1 MIQLRTA
8 KRFAAL
14 TLSAS
19 ALAIV
24 VGSSPAAAQT
34 TDPAPAAASN
44 AAAADQAA
52 QVQADGAP
60 VAQAA
65 GNDIVVTG
73 SRIPQ
78 PNLTGISPVTVI
90 NSAEVGLQGTT
101 RVEDLLNSLPQSF
114 ASQGG
119 NIANGATGT
128 ATVNLRNLGS
138 SRTLVLINGRRL
150 LPGDPGSPVADINFV
165 PAQLIKR
172 VDVLTGG
179 ASSVYGSD
187 AVAGVVNFVLDTDFE
202 GLKATAQYSF
212 FDHNNHAD
220 DSVISALNRRGFGY
234 PGGHSADGGTV
245 DASLTFGAAFGDN
258 RGHVTAFAGYRKLN
272 AITQGDRDYSSCALA
287 GGGSTA
293 FSCGGSST
301 SATGRFF
308 TNFPNDSFTTSG
320 NSFAP
325 FSQPFNYAPYN
336 YFQRPDERYTAGAFA
351 DYEVTP
357 AVHPYMEAM
366 FMDDRTVAQI
376 APSGDFGNTFQINCN
391 NPLLSAQQIALVCKN
406 GNFVG
411 QTSTFNPDGSLKTVT
426 GTPTFFTDANG
437 NTYNQAILQPLRRN
451 VEGGGRQDDLQH
463 TDYRIVAG
471 IKGNINDAFSY
482 DAYYQYGRV
491 VYAETYFN
499 DFSVTRLGRSLD
511 VINVNGVP
519 TCQSV
524 VNGSDPACVPY
535 DIFSTGGVTQG
546 ALNYL
551 QTPGFQRG
559 NTQEQVFNASVT
571 ALLGQY
577 GIKSP
582 FANDGLGINVG
593 YEYRKESLTLNT
605 DQAFTSGDLAGQG
618 GATIGVSGGFKVN
631 EGFVEARLPIIEDK
645 PFFRSLSVEGG
656 YRRSKYDNGVSSF
669 TAESYKGAADWEPF
683 SSLRLRAG
691 YNRAVRAPNAVELFR
706 AQSVALDGATDP
718 CAGTVVGGLVN
729 GFTPEQCA
737 RTGVTASQFGNISAN
752 SANQYNG
759 LLGGNPNL
767 RPEKADT
774 YTAGVVFTPTVIRNF
789 SLTAD
794 YFDIKINDQIGVI
807 GADTILQQC
816 LNNNILCQNIVRD
829 QFGSLY
835 RSPNGYVVDTNL
847 NSGAV
852 RTNGIDFGANYG
864 REFGIGRFAIDSTTT
879 YLISYRTEPVG
890 SNSYDCAGLYGTI
903 CGTPLPKWRAKTRL
917 TYTSPNGIG
926 LSGQWRYFGPVN
938 LDTTNGAI
946 SATPTANNRIGAQ
959 SYFDLAMTAR
969 VTDAF
974 SLRIGVNNLLDRD
987 PPVRGGQ
994 VLTGVFGSGNTFP
1007 QVYDY
1012 AGRYIFSGVTLNF

>member
-1 MIQLRTA
+1 MIELRTA

-14 TLSAS
+14 TLSVS
-19 ALAIV
+19 ALAITM
-24 VGSSPAAAQT
+24 GSAPATAQT
-34 TDPAPAAASN
+34 TETGPTSSS
-44 AAAADQAA
+44 AAAADATP

-60 VAQAA
+60 VAQAP

-90 NSAEVGLQGTT
+90 NSQEVGLQGTT

-150 LPGDPGSPVADINFV
+150 LPGDPGSPVPDINFV

-212 FDHNNHAD
+212 FDHVNHAD
-220 DSVISALNRRGFGY
+220 DSVIGALNDRGFGY
-234 PGGHSADGGTV
+234 PDGHKADGGTI

-272 AITQGDRDYSSCALA
+272 PITQGDRDYSACAL
-287 GGGSTA
+287 GGGGMTDTGSISPFA
-293 FSCGGSST
+293 CGGSGT
-301 SATGRFF
+301 NATGRFF
-308 TNFPNDSFTTSG
+308 LQSPAASTGTYTVQGSSFVPYSG
-320 NSFAP
+320 ARDA
-325 FSQPFNYAPYN
+325 FNYAPYN
-336 YFQRPDERYTAGAFA
+336 YFQRPDERYTFGAFA
-351 DYEVTP
+351 DYEVSKEI
-357 AVHPYMEAM
+357 HPYMEAM

-376 APSGDFGNTFQINCN
+376 APSGDFGNTLTLPCD
-391 NPLLSAQQIALVCKN
+391 NPLLSAQQ
-406 GNFVG
+406 VG
-411 QTSTFNPDGSLKTVT
+411 LICTPANTAGQGTVT
-426 GTPTFFTDANG
+426 RADGTVVPLAAFQ
-437 NTYNQAILQPLRRN
+437 TYRRN
-451 VEGGGRQDDLQH
+451 IEGGGRRDDQQH

-471 IKGNINDAFSY
+471 LKGDLNDAFSY

-499 DFSVTRLGRSLD
+499 DFSVTRLGRALD
-511 VINVNGVP
+511 VTSVAGVP
-519 TCQSV
+519 TCASV
-524 VNGSDPACVPY
+524 VDGSDPGCVPY
-535 DIFSTGGVTQG
+535 NIFTAGAVSSD

-551 QTPGFQRG
+551 QTPGFKRG

-582 FANDGLGINVG
+582 FANDGLGLNIG
-593 YEYRKESLTLNT
+593 YEYRKETLTLNT

-618 GATIGVSGGFKVN
+618 GPTIGVSGGFKVN
-631 EGFVEARLPIIEDK
+631 EYFAEGRLPLIEDK
-645 PFFRSLSVEGG
+645 PFFQSLTLEGG
-656 YRRSKYDNGVSSF
+656 YRYSHYDNGVSQF
-669 TAESYKGAADWEPF
+669 NAESYKGAVDWQPF
-683 SSLRLRAG
+683 SSIRLRAG
-691 YNRAVRAPNAVELFR
+691 YNRAVRAPNAVESFA
-706 AQSVALDGATDP
+706 AQAVVLDGATDP
-718 CAGTVVGGLVN
+718 CAGAVSAAGTVN
-729 GFTPEQCA
+729 GFTAAQCA
-737 RTGVTASQFGNISAN
+737 LTGVTAAQFGNIDKSP
-752 SANQYNG
+752 ANQYNG
-759 LLGGNPNL
+759 LTGGNPNL
-767 RPEKADT
+767 TPEKADT
-774 YTAGVVFTPTVIRNF
+774 YTAGVVFTPTFIRNF

-794 YFDIKINDQIGVI
+794 YFNIKVKNQIGII
-807 GADTILQQC
+807 GADQILLQC
-816 LNNNILCQNIVRD
+816 LNNGQLCGNIVRD

-835 RSPNGYVVDTNL
+835 RTPAGYVIDTNL
-847 NSGAV
+847 NAGSLQ
-852 RTNGIDFGANYG
+852 TEGIDFGANYS
-864 REFGIGRFAIDSTTT
+864 REFGFGRVGIDSSTT
-879 YLISYRTEPVG
+879 YLMSFGADPGTGKYG
-890 SNSYDCAGLYGTI
+890 CAGYYGTT
-903 CGTPLPKWRAKTRL
+903 CGTPAPKWRAKTRL
-917 TYTSPNGIG
+917 SYTAPGGIG

-938 LDTTNGAI
+938 LDTT
-946 SATPTANNRIGAQ
+946 SPEVTDQTTPNNRIGAQ
-959 SYFDLAMTAR
+959 SYFDLAGTFR

-974 SLRIGVNNLLDRD
+974 SLRIGVNNILDRD
-987 PPVRGGQ
+987 PPVVGGEF
-994 VLTGVFGSGNTFP
+994 LTPVFGSGNTFP